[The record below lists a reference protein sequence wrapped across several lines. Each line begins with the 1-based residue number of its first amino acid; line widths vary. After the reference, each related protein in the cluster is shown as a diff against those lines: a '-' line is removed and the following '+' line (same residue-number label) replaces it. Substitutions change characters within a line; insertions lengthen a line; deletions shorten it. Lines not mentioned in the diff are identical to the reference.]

1 MITLSTTSW
10 LLYASPLKGASTS
23 SKYHCCSTWQHHM
36 MEIYKLVRRWATHD
50 HDNELIMRPKNVLAR
65 YSFLIG
71 VESWNIYK
79 REWVLSD
86 IWIDNKL
93 SYFTILHSDLTH
105 KHQTKKKSFIRLT
118 TWKYC
123 FCWLLSLS
131 CLSFS
136 YANGPRTLQH
146 KTFYNCST
154 FIGTI
159 TQCMPSFRD

>member
-1 MITLSTTSW
+1 MQALSKERVPVLNIIAAQRDNITWWKFTSW
-10 LLYASPLKGASTS
+10 
-23 SKYHCCSTWQHHM
+23 W
-36 MEIYKLVRRWATHD
+36 RRWSTHD
-50 HDNELIMRPKNVLAR
+50 HDHELIMRPKNVLAR

-86 IWIDNKL
+86 IWIDDKL

-105 KHQTKKKSFIRLT
+105 EHQTKKKSFIRLT

-123 FCWLLSLS
+123 SSWLLSLS

-136 YANGPRTLQH
+136 YANGPWTLYH

-159 TQCMPSFRD
+159 T